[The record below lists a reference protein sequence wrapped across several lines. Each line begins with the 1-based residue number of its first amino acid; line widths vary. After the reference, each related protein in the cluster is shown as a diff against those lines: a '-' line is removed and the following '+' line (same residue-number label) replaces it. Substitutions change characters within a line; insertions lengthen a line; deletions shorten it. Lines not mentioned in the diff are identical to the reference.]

1 MKEINEDLI
10 IEKDLKVEIVE
21 TIKKEIIKEVVNN
34 LDEIKLD
41 DHNIHAPIILVGDTE
56 TKFIDFIGVERF
68 DLIINSYLVNIVNW
82 MNIKEEEV
90 QVIQLMT
97 FKFDKNTKKKKKKNY
112 SKYLFSWHERFQ
124 ISKINS
130 RTTLLMVFKV
140 VYIKTAN
147 ETNYVW
153 NIVLTSTCP

>member
-1 MKEINEDLI
+1 MEEINEDLI
-10 IEKDLKVEIVE
+10 IEKDLKVEIIE
-21 TIKKEIIKEVVNN
+21 TIKKEIIEEVVNN

-56 TKFIDFIGVERF
+56 TKFIDFIGVKRF

-97 FKFDKNTKKKKKKNY
+97 FKFGKKTKKKKKKKKRIIQSIY
-112 SKYLFSWHERFQ
+112 SLGVKDFRFQ
-124 ISKINS
+124 
-130 RTTLLMVFKV
+130 R
-140 VYIKTAN
+140 
-147 ETNYVW
+147 
-153 NIVLTSTCP
+153 

>member
-1 MKEINEDLI
+1 MEEINEDPI
-10 IEKDLKVEIVE
+10 IEKDLEIEIVE
-21 TIKKEIIKEVVNN
+21 TIKKEIIEKVVNN
-34 LDEIKLD
+34 LNEVKLD

-97 FKFDKNTKKKKKKNY
+97 FKFDKKTKKKKKKNY
-112 SKYLFSWHERFQ
+112 SKYLFS
-124 ISKINS
+124 
-130 RTTLLMVFKV
+130 
-140 VYIKTAN
+140 
-147 ETNYVW
+147 
-153 NIVLTSTCP
+153 